1 MAVIKELERRGT
13 LKNALAGRDE
23 EQLSRILHFLIGYEA
38 DQVLFL
44 ICVKQKCGKSL

>member
-23 EQLSRILHFLIGYEA
+23 KELCQLLSFVI
-38 DQVLFL
+38 V
-44 ICVKQKCGKSL
+44 